1 MPRIIRM
8 ASLLVLL
15 AVACSRTE
23 EPFEY
28 FSEQFA
34 DLKLVRYQ
42 VPGFDELPLQQKQL
56 LYYLY
61 EAALSGR
68 DIYYDQSYRHN
79 LLVRRTL
86 EAIVNG
92 YSGDRETENFEKFMV
107 YTKRVWFS
115 SGIHHHYSTDKLPAN
130 FPVAYL
136 VDLADNTPAGN
147 FPLKEGQTV
156 DELVAFLTP
165 IIFDPAVAP
174 KKVNLAPDIDQVTGS
189 ATNYYEGVTQ
199 AEVEAFYA
207 GMSDGGDARPVSY
220 GLNSKLVKVDGR
232 IQERIWKI
240 GGMYSAA
247 LERVVYWLEKAVTVA
262 ENDRQKEALEKL
274 VAYYYSGDLADFDDY
289 NVAWVADTESRIDV
303 ISGFIEVYDDPL
315 GFRGYYESV
324 VELKDA
330 VASERIDAI
339 GSIAQW
345 FEDNSPIMEIHKK
358 ASVKGIIANVVNVVA
373 AAGATSPS
381 SPIGINLPNS
391 SWIRKEHG
399 SKSVSLG
406 NIITAYNEASKAS
419 GLLEEFAHSE
429 AEVERVRQYSSLS
442 RNLMVDMHEVIGH
455 ASGQIEPGV
464 GTTRQTLKSYASALE
479 EGRADLVGL
488 YFIMDPKL
496 IEIGVMPNMEVAK
509 AGYDSYIR
517 NGLLTQLA
525 RIELGNNLEESH
537 MRNRQMVAGWAY
549 EMGREENVIERVM
562 REEKTSYVINDYA
575 RLRELFGE
583 LLSELQRIK
592 SQGDFEAGK
601 ALIETYGVKVDP
613 LLHAEVLE
621 RYARLNIAPYSG
633 IINPLLKAVMK
644 GDEIVD
650 VTIEYPDD
658 FTEQMLYY
666 AEHYS
671 FLPNMN

>member
-15 AVACSRTE
+15 AMACSRTE

-34 DLKLVRYQ
+34 DLNLVRYQ

-68 DIYYDQSYRHN
+68 DIYYDQSYRYN

-86 EAIVNG
+86 EAIVNS

-147 FPLKEGQTV
+147 FPLEEGQTV

-174 KKVNLAPDIDQVTGS
+174 KKVNLAPDIDQVTAS

-207 GMSDGGDARPVSY
+207 GMSDAGDARPVSY
-220 GLNSKLVKVDGR
+220 GLNSKLVKIDGR

-247 LERVVYWLEKAVTVA
+247 LERVVYWLEKALMVA

-274 VAYYYSGDLADFDDY
+274 VVYYRSGDLADFDDY
-289 NVAWVADTESRIDV
+289 NVAWVADTDSRIDV

-330 VASERIDAI
+330 VATERIDAI
-339 GSIAQW
+339 SSIAQW

-549 EMGREENVIERVM
+549 EMGREENVIEQVV
-562 REEKTSYVINDYA
+562 REDKTSYVINDYE

-583 LLSELQRIK
+583 LLAELQRIK